1 MNLPKY
7 LALFAACVGGLV
19 FSSCARETEKEAEVK
34 APPPSVTFKAGRGL
48 QVSPATL
55 AVLQIKT
62 APAEERELASDM
74 KIIAQ
79 VFDPNSPARASV
91 LVATG
96 DAERIAAGQPVDA
109 TLQRQVRTAEASLH
123 QVELIYSLPGREV
136 KLGDFVEIRV
146 HQSAAKALAV
156 QRSAV
161 IDGASGPFVYVVNG
175 DSYLKTAVKV
185 GAQDA
190 NWIEITDGL
199 YAGDVVVVHA
209 AQKLWLAEMLLTKG
223 GGDID

>member
-1 MNLPKY
+1 MKPPKY
-7 LALFAACVGGLV
+7 LALFAACVGGLI
-19 FSSCARETEKEAEVK
+19 FPGCAREAEKEAESK

-55 AVLQIKT
+55 AVLQLRT
-62 APAEERELASDM
+62 APAEERELASDT

-79 VFDPNSPARASV
+79 VFDPNPPAQASA

-109 TLQRQVRTAEASLH
+109 TLRRRVRTAEPSLH
-123 QVELIYSLPGREV
+123 QEELIYSLPGREL

-146 HQSAAKALAV
+146 HQPAAKALAV
-156 QRSAV
+156 PRSAV

-185 GAQDA
+185 GARDA

-199 YAGDVVVVHA
+199 YAGDVIVAHA